1 MNVILSIEGK
11 SCSACSSSLEKYLKK
26 QKGVVDASVNLV
38 LATANITYSEELT
51 LANLE
56 RFIKEAGYKS
66 LGIYSPDN
74 SFKEQKLDK
83 KLFITYT
90 ILAIL
95 ILYISMSHM
104 VGLPVIPYLNMEKYP
119 FNYALSL
126 LILSLPFLYYG
137 KDILKNGYL
146 NLIHKAPNMDTLVA
160 IGVLSSFLY
169 SLVSTIM
176 IINGHSSYVEN
187 LYYESFC
194 IVIYFVK
201 LGRFIDTKSKAKT
214 KEAIKELVQVTPAK
228 AVLKTREGERKVNID
243 EVQKHD
249 ILICKPGEKVAV
261 DGNIISGSAYFDEA
275 FITGESKLV
284 KKGTGASVIAGSIN
298 TNGYITYEAIRI
310 GKDSTIS
317 EIVRL
322 VVEATNTKPAIAKL
336 ADKVSAI
343 FVPSIMIIA
352 LITLIINLLTN
363 SLDIALTRFVTVL
376 VVACPC
382 SLGLA
387 TPLAVI
393 VSEGICAKNG
403 LLIKNSE
410 TLEELNNIDTI
421 VFDKTGTLT
430 YGDLQIA
437 KLYNYSNYDNNYLLE
452 IVGSLESKS
461 THPIAKA
468 FQKKNTLEVSKFN
481 NIAGLGISGNINNKR
496 YYLGNAKL
504 VDQLMIEDIHINDYN
519 SLVQEGSSIIYV
531 MEEKKIIA
539 LIGVK
544 DTLRHNAKDVIK
556 KLKKQGKKVGMLTGD
571 NLQTA
576 KIISKDLALDGVKAS
591 LLPKEKTEII
601 KKMLASGKKIM
612 MVGDGI
618 NDAPSLATATVGV
631 AVGSGTDIANNSS
644 DIILMNDNLENIL
657 NLFTISKKTIKNIK
671 QNLFFSFFY
680 NILMIPIAMG
690 LFSKFNII
698 MNPMIAALAMTL
710 SSLTVV
716 FNALRLR
723 RIKLERN
730 E

>member
-1 MNVILSIEGK
+1 MNVILSVEGM
-11 SCSACSSSLEKYLKK
+11 SCGACSSSLEKYLKK

-51 LANLE
+51 ITDLE
-56 RFIKEAGYKS
+56 RLIKEAGYKS

-83 KLFITYT
+83 KLFIAYT

-104 VGLPVIPYLNMEKYP
+104 VGLPVLPYLNMEKYP
-119 FNYALSL
+119 LNYALSL
-126 LILSLPFLYYG
+126 LMLSLPFLYYG

-187 LYYESFC
+187 LYFESFC

-228 AVLKTREGERKVNID
+228 AVLKTSEGERKVNID

-343 FVPSIMIIA
+343 FVPSIMVIA
-352 LITLIINLLTN
+352 LLTLIINLLTN

-421 VFDKTGTLT
+421 VFDKTGTIT
-430 YGDLQIA
+430 YGNLQVA
-437 KLYNYSNYDNNYLLE
+437 KLYNYSSYDNNHLLE

-481 NIAGLGISGNINNKR
+481 NIAGLGISGNINDKR

-531 MEEKKIIA
+531 MEEKNIIA

-544 DTLRHNAKDVIK
+544 DTLRHNAKDIIK

-601 KKMLASGKKIM
+601 KRMLASGKKVM

-618 NDAPSLATATVGV
+618 NDAPSLATSTVGV

-690 LFSKFNII
+690 LFSKFNIV

>member
-1 MNVILSIEGK
+1 MNVILSVEGM

-51 LANLE
+51 ITDLE

-119 FNYALSL
+119 LNYALSL

-228 AVLKTREGERKVNID
+228 AVLKTSEGERKVNID

-343 FVPSIMIIA
+343 FVPSIMVIA
-352 LITLIINLLTN
+352 LLTLIFNLLTN

-430 YGDLQIA
+430 YGNLQVA
-437 KLYNYSNYDNNYLLE
+437 KLYNYSSYDNNHLLE

-481 NIAGLGISGNINNKR
+481 NIAGLGISGNINDKR

-531 MEEKKIIA
+531 MEEKNIIA

-556 KLKKQGKKVGMLTGD
+556 KLKKQAKKVGMLTGD

-591 LLPKEKTEII
+591 LFPKEKTEII
-601 KKMLASGKKIM
+601 KRMLASGKKVM

-618 NDAPSLATATVGV
+618 NDAPSLATSTVGV

-690 LFSKFNII
+690 LFSKFNIV

>member
-1 MNVILSIEGK
+1 MNVILSVEGM

-26 QKGVVDASVNLV
+26 QNGVVDASVNLV

-51 LANLE
+51 ITDLE

-74 SFKEQKLDK
+74 SFKELKLDK

-104 VGLPVIPYLNMEKYP
+104 VGLPVLPYLNMEKYP
-119 FNYALSL
+119 LNYALSL
-126 LILSLPFLYYG
+126 LMLSLPFLYYG
-137 KDILKNGYL
+137 KDILRNGYL

-187 LYYESFC
+187 LYFESFC

-228 AVLKTREGERKVNID
+228 AVLKTSEGERKVNID

-336 ADKVSAI
+336 SDKVSAI
-343 FVPSIMIIA
+343 FVPSIMVIA
-352 LITLIINLLTN
+352 LLTLIINLLTN

-430 YGDLQIA
+430 YGNLQVA
-437 KLYNYSNYDNNYLLE
+437 KLYNYSSYDNNHLLE

-481 NIAGLGISGNINNKR
+481 NIAGLGISGNINDKR

-531 MEEKKIIA
+531 MEEKNIIA

-556 KLKKQGKKVGMLTGD
+556 KLKKQGNKVGMLTGD

-576 KIISKDLALDGVKAS
+576 KIISKDLTLDGVKAS

-601 KKMLASGKKIM
+601 KRMLASGKKVM

-618 NDAPSLATATVGV
+618 NDAPSLATSTVGV

-690 LFSKFNII
+690 LFSKFNIV

>member
-1 MNVILSIEGK
+1 MNVILSVEGM

-51 LANLE
+51 ITDLE

-83 KLFITYT
+83 KLFIAYT

-104 VGLPVIPYLNMEKYP
+104 VGLPVLPYLNMEKYP
-119 FNYALSL
+119 LNYALSL

-228 AVLKTREGERKVNID
+228 AVLKTSEGERKVNID

-343 FVPSIMIIA
+343 FVPSIMVIA
-352 LITLIINLLTN
+352 LLTLIINLLTN

-430 YGDLQIA
+430 YGNLQVA
-437 KLYNYSNYDNNYLLE
+437 KLYNYSSYDNNHLLE

-481 NIAGLGISGNINNKR
+481 NIAGLGISGNINDKR

-571 NLQTA
+571 NLQIA

-618 NDAPSLATATVGV
+618 NDAPSLATSTVGV

-690 LFSKFNII
+690 LFSKFNIV

>member
-1 MNVILSIEGK
+1 MNVILSVEGM
-11 SCSACSSSLEKYLKK
+11 SCGACSSSLEKYLKK

-51 LANLE
+51 ITDLE
-56 RFIKEAGYKS
+56 RLIKEAGYKS

-104 VGLPVIPYLNMEKYP
+104 VGLPVLPYLNMEKYP
-119 FNYALSL
+119 LNYALSL

-228 AVLKTREGERKVNID
+228 AVLKTSEGERKVNID

-343 FVPSIMIIA
+343 FVPSIMVIA
-352 LITLIINLLTN
+352 LLTLIINLLTN

-421 VFDKTGTLT
+421 VFDKTGTIT
-430 YGDLQIA
+430 YGNLQVA
-437 KLYNYSNYDNNYLLE
+437 KLYNYSSYDNNHLLE

-481 NIAGLGISGNINNKR
+481 NIAGLGISGNINDKR

-531 MEEKKIIA
+531 MEEKNIIA

-601 KKMLASGKKIM
+601 KRMLASGKKVM

-618 NDAPSLATATVGV
+618 NDAPSLATSTVGV

-690 LFSKFNII
+690 LFSKFNIV

>member
-1 MNVILSIEGK
+1 MNVILSVEGM

-51 LANLE
+51 ITDLE
-56 RFIKEAGYKS
+56 RLIKEAGYKS

-74 SFKEQKLDK
+74 SFKELKLDK

-104 VGLPVIPYLNMEKYP
+104 VGLPVLPYLNMEKYP
-119 FNYALSL
+119 LNYALSL
-126 LILSLPFLYYG
+126 LMLSLPFLYYG

-187 LYYESFC
+187 LYFESFC

-228 AVLKTREGERKVNID
+228 AVLKTSEGERKVNID

-343 FVPSIMIIA
+343 FVPSIMVIA
-352 LITLIINLLTN
+352 LLTLIINLLTN

-430 YGDLQIA
+430 YGNLQVA
-437 KLYNYSNYDNNYLLE
+437 KLYNYSSYDNNHLLE

-481 NIAGLGISGNINNKR
+481 NIAGLGISGNINDKR

-531 MEEKKIIA
+531 MEEKNIIA

-576 KIISKDLALDGVKAS
+576 KIISKDLALDGAKAS

-601 KKMLASGKKIM
+601 KRMLASGKKVM

-618 NDAPSLATATVGV
+618 NDAPSLATSTVGV

-690 LFSKFNII
+690 LFSKFNIV

>member
-1 MNVILSIEGK
+1 MNVILSVEGM

-51 LANLE
+51 ITDLE

-83 KLFITYT
+83 KLFIAYT

-95 ILYISMSHM
+95 ILYISMSYM
-104 VGLPVIPYLNMEKYP
+104 VGLPVLPYLNMEKYP
-119 FNYALSL
+119 LNYALSL
-126 LILSLPFLYYG
+126 LILSLSFLYYG

-228 AVLKTREGERKVNID
+228 AVLKTSEGERKVNID

-343 FVPSIMIIA
+343 FVPSIMVIA
-352 LITLIINLLTN
+352 LLTLILNLLTN

-430 YGDLQIA
+430 YGNLQVA
-437 KLYNYSNYDNNYLLE
+437 KLYNYSSYDNNHLLE

-481 NIAGLGISGNINNKR
+481 NIAGLGISGNINDKR

-531 MEEKKIIA
+531 MEEKNIIA

-556 KLKKQGKKVGMLTGD
+556 KIKKQGKKVGMLTGD

-601 KKMLASGKKIM
+601 KRMLASGKKVM

-618 NDAPSLATATVGV
+618 NDAPSLATSTVGV

-690 LFSKFNII
+690 LFSKFNIV

>member
-1 MNVILSIEGK
+1 MNVILSIEGM

-504 VDQLMIEDIHINDYN
+504 VDQLMIEDIHTNDYN

-571 NLQTA
+571 NLQIA

>member
-1 MNVILSIEGK
+1 MNVILSVEGM

-51 LANLE
+51 ITDLE

-119 FNYALSL
+119 LNYALSL

-228 AVLKTREGERKVNID
+228 AVLKTSEGERKVNID

-343 FVPSIMIIA
+343 FVPSIMVIA
-352 LITLIINLLTN
+352 LLTLIFNLLTN

-430 YGDLQIA
+430 YGNLQVA
-437 KLYNYSNYDNNYLLE
+437 KLYNYSSYDNNHLLE

-481 NIAGLGISGNINNKR
+481 NIAGLGISGNINDKR

-531 MEEKKIIA
+531 MEEKNIIA

-544 DTLRHNAKDVIK
+544 DTLRHNAKNVIR

-601 KKMLASGKKIM
+601 KRMLASGKKVM

-618 NDAPSLATATVGV
+618 NDAPSLATSTVGV
-631 AVGSGTDIANNSS
+631 AVGSGTDIANKSS

-680 NILMIPIAMG
+680 NFLMIPIAMG
-690 LFSKFNII
+690 LFSKFNIV

>member
-1 MNVILSIEGK
+1 MNVILSVEGM

-26 QKGVVDASVNLV
+26 QNGVVDASVNLV

-51 LANLE
+51 ITDLE

-74 SFKEQKLDK
+74 SFKELKLDK

-104 VGLPVIPYLNMEKYP
+104 VGLPVLPYLNMEKYP
-119 FNYALSL
+119 LNYALSL
-126 LILSLPFLYYG
+126 LMLSLPFLYYG

-187 LYYESFC
+187 LYFESFC

-228 AVLKTREGERKVNID
+228 AVLKTSEGERKVNID

-343 FVPSIMIIA
+343 FVPSIMVIA
-352 LITLIINLLTN
+352 LLTLIINLLTN

-421 VFDKTGTLT
+421 VFDKTGTIT
-430 YGDLQIA
+430 YGNLQVA
-437 KLYNYSNYDNNYLLE
+437 KLYNYSSYDNNHLLE

-481 NIAGLGISGNINNKR
+481 NIAGLGISGNINDKR

-531 MEEKKIIA
+531 MEEKNIIA

-601 KKMLASGKKIM
+601 KRMLASGKKVM

-618 NDAPSLATATVGV
+618 NDAPSLATSTVGV

-690 LFSKFNII
+690 LFSKFNIV

>member
-1 MNVILSIEGK
+1 MNVILSVEGM

-51 LANLE
+51 ITDLE

-74 SFKEQKLDK
+74 SFNEQKLDK

-119 FNYALSL
+119 LNYALSL
-126 LILSLPFLYYG
+126 LMLSLPFLYYG

-343 FVPSIMIIA
+343 FVPSIMVIA
-352 LITLIINLLTN
+352 LLTLIINLLMN

-430 YGDLQIA
+430 YGNLQVA
-437 KLYNYSNYDNNYLLE
+437 KLYNYSSYDNNNLLE

-481 NIAGLGISGNINNKR
+481 NIAGLGISGNINDKR

-531 MEEKKIIA
+531 MEEKNIIA

-544 DTLRHNAKDVIK
+544 DTLRHNAKDVIR

-601 KKMLASGKKIM
+601 KRMLASGKKVM

-618 NDAPSLATATVGV
+618 NDAPSLATSTVGV

-690 LFSKFNII
+690 LFSKFNIV

>member
-1 MNVILSIEGK
+1 MNVILSVEGM

-51 LANLE
+51 ITDLE

-74 SFKEQKLDK
+74 SFNEQKLDK

-119 FNYALSL
+119 LNYALSL
-126 LILSLPFLYYG
+126 LMLSLPFLYYG

-261 DGNIISGSAYFDEA
+261 DGNIISGSAYFDES

-343 FVPSIMIIA
+343 FVPSIMVIA
-352 LITLIINLLTN
+352 LLTLIINLLTN

-430 YGDLQIA
+430 YGNLQVA
-437 KLYNYSNYDNNYLLE
+437 KLYNYSSYDNNHLLE

-481 NIAGLGISGNINNKR
+481 NIAGLGISGNINDKR

-531 MEEKKIIA
+531 MEEKNIIA

-601 KKMLASGKKIM
+601 KRMLASGKKVM

-618 NDAPSLATATVGV
+618 NDAPSLATSTVGV

-690 LFSKFNII
+690 LFSKFNIV

>member
-1 MNVILSIEGK
+1 MNVILSVEGM

-51 LANLE
+51 ITDLE

-83 KLFITYT
+83 KLFIAYT

-104 VGLPVIPYLNMEKYP
+104 VGLPVLPYLNMEKYP
-119 FNYALSL
+119 LNYALSL
-126 LILSLPFLYYG
+126 LMLSLPFLYYG

-146 NLIHKAPNMDTLVA
+146 NLNHKAPNMDTLVA

-187 LYYESFC
+187 LYFESFC

-228 AVLKTREGERKVNID
+228 AVLKTSEGERKVNID

-343 FVPSIMIIA
+343 FVPSIMVIA
-352 LITLIINLLTN
+352 LLTLIFNLLTN

-430 YGDLQIA
+430 YGNLQVA
-437 KLYNYSNYDNNYLLE
+437 KLYNYSSYDNNHLLE

-481 NIAGLGISGNINNKR
+481 NIAGLGISGNINDKR

-531 MEEKKIIA
+531 MEEKNIIA

-544 DTLRHNAKDVIK
+544 DTLRHNAKDIIK

-601 KKMLASGKKIM
+601 KRMLASGKKVM

-618 NDAPSLATATVGV
+618 NDAPSLATSTVGV

-690 LFSKFNII
+690 LFSKFNIV

>member
-1 MNVILSIEGK
+1 MNVILSVEGM

-51 LANLE
+51 ITDLE
-56 RFIKEAGYKS
+56 KFIKEAGYKS

-74 SFKEQKLDK
+74 SFKELKLDK

-104 VGLPVIPYLNMEKYP
+104 VGLPVLPYLNMEKYP
-119 FNYALSL
+119 LNYALSL
-126 LILSLPFLYYG
+126 LMLSLPFLYYG

-187 LYYESFC
+187 LYFESFC

-228 AVLKTREGERKVNID
+228 AVLKTSEGERKVNID

-343 FVPSIMIIA
+343 FVPSIMVIA
-352 LITLIINLLTN
+352 LLTLIINLLTN

-430 YGDLQIA
+430 YGNLQVA
-437 KLYNYSNYDNNYLLE
+437 KLYNYSSYDNNHLLE

-481 NIAGLGISGNINNKR
+481 NIAGLGISGNINDKR

-531 MEEKKIIA
+531 MEEKNIIA

-544 DTLRHNAKDVIK
+544 DTLRHNAKDIIK

-591 LLPKEKTEII
+591 LIPKEKTEII
-601 KKMLASGKKIM
+601 KRMLASGKKVM

-618 NDAPSLATATVGV
+618 NDAPSLATSTVGV

-690 LFSKFNII
+690 LFSKFNIV

>member
-1 MNVILSIEGK
+1 MNVILSVEGM

-51 LANLE
+51 ITDLE
-56 RFIKEAGYKS
+56 KFIKEAGYKS

-74 SFKEQKLDK
+74 SFKELKLDK

-104 VGLPVIPYLNMEKYP
+104 VGLPVLPYLNMEKYP
-119 FNYALSL
+119 LNYALSL
-126 LILSLPFLYYG
+126 LMLSLPFLYYG

-187 LYYESFC
+187 LYFESFC

-228 AVLKTREGERKVNID
+228 AVLKTSEGERKVNID

-343 FVPSIMIIA
+343 FVPSIMVIA
-352 LITLIINLLTN
+352 LLTLIINLLTN

-430 YGDLQIA
+430 YGNLQVA
-437 KLYNYSNYDNNYLLE
+437 KLYNYSSYDNNHLLE

-481 NIAGLGISGNINNKR
+481 NIAGLGISGNINDKR

-531 MEEKKIIA
+531 MEEKNIIA

-601 KKMLASGKKIM
+601 KRMLASGKKVM

-618 NDAPSLATATVGV
+618 NDAPSLATSTVGV

-690 LFSKFNII
+690 LFSKFNIV

>member
-1 MNVILSIEGK
+1 MNVILSVEGM

-51 LANLE
+51 ITDLE

-119 FNYALSL
+119 LNYALSL
-126 LILSLPFLYYG
+126 LMLSLPFLYYG

-228 AVLKTREGERKVNID
+228 AVLKTREGEMKVNID
-243 EVQKHD
+243 EIQKHD

-322 VVEATNTKPAIAKL
+322 VVEATNTKPVIAKL

-343 FVPSIMIIA
+343 FVPSIMVIA
-352 LITLIINLLTN
+352 LLTLIINLLTN

-430 YGDLQIA
+430 YGNLQVA
-437 KLYNYSNYDNNYLLE
+437 KLYNYSSYDNNHLLE

-481 NIAGLGISGNINNKR
+481 NIAGLGISGNINDKR

-531 MEEKKIIA
+531 MEEKNIIA

-544 DTLRHNAKDVIK
+544 DTLRHNAKDIIK

-601 KKMLASGKKIM
+601 KRMLASGKKVM

-618 NDAPSLATATVGV
+618 NDAPSLATSTVGV

-690 LFSKFNII
+690 LFSKFNIV

-723 RIKLERN
+723 KIKLERN

>member
-1 MNVILSIEGK
+1 MNVILSVEGM

-51 LANLE
+51 ITDLE

-74 SFKEQKLDK
+74 SFKEQKLDR

-119 FNYALSL
+119 LNHALSL
-126 LILSLPFLYYG
+126 LMLSLPFLYYG

-343 FVPSIMIIA
+343 FVPSIMVIA
-352 LITLIINLLTN
+352 LLTLIINLLTN

-430 YGDLQIA
+430 YGNLQVA
-437 KLYNYSNYDNNYLLE
+437 KLYNYSSYDNNHLLE

-481 NIAGLGISGNINNKR
+481 NIAGLGISGNINDKR

-531 MEEKKIIA
+531 MEEKNIIA

-556 KLKKQGKKVGMLTGD
+556 KIKKQGKKVGMLTGD
-571 NLQTA
+571 NLQTT

-601 KKMLASGKKIM
+601 KRMLASGKKVM

-618 NDAPSLATATVGV
+618 NDAPSLATSTVGV

-690 LFSKFNII
+690 LFSKFNIV

>member
-1 MNVILSIEGK
+1 MNVILSIEGM

-194 IVIYFVK
+194 IVIYFIK

-403 LLIKNSE
+403 LLIKNSD

>member
-1 MNVILSIEGK
+1 MNVILSVEGM

-26 QKGVVDASVNLV
+26 QKGIVDASVNLV

-51 LANLE
+51 ITDLE

-66 LGIYSPDN
+66 LGIYSPVN

-119 FNYALSL
+119 LNYVLSL
-126 LILSLPFLYYG
+126 LMLSLPFLYYG

-228 AVLKTREGERKVNID
+228 AVLKTSEGERKVNID

-343 FVPSIMIIA
+343 FVPSIMVIA
-352 LITLIINLLTN
+352 LLTLIINLLTN

-430 YGDLQIA
+430 YGNLQVA
-437 KLYNYSNYDNNYLLE
+437 KLYNYSSYDNNHLLE

-481 NIAGLGISGNINNKR
+481 NIAGLGISGNINDKR

-531 MEEKKIIA
+531 MEEKNIIA

-556 KLKKQGKKVGMLTGD
+556 KIKKQGKKVGMLTGD

-601 KKMLASGKKIM
+601 KRMLASGKKVM

-618 NDAPSLATATVGV
+618 NDAPSLATSTVGV

-690 LFSKFNII
+690 LFSKFNIV

>member
-1 MNVILSIEGK
+1 MNVILSVEGM

-51 LANLE
+51 ITDLE

-119 FNYALSL
+119 LNYALSL

-228 AVLKTREGERKVNID
+228 AVLKTSEGEREVNID
-243 EVQKHD
+243 EVKKHD

-343 FVPSIMIIA
+343 FVPSIMVIA
-352 LITLIINLLTN
+352 LLTLIINLLTN

-430 YGDLQIA
+430 YGNLQVA
-437 KLYNYSNYDNNYLLE
+437 KLYNYSSYDNNHLLE

-481 NIAGLGISGNINNKR
+481 NIAGLGISGNINDKR
-496 YYLGNAKL
+496 YYLGNTKL

-531 MEEKKIIA
+531 MEEKNIIA

-544 DTLRHNAKDVIK
+544 DTLRHNAKDVIR

-601 KKMLASGKKIM
+601 KIMLASGKKVM

-618 NDAPSLATATVGV
+618 NDAPSLATSTVGV

-690 LFSKFNII
+690 LFSKFNIV

>member
-1 MNVILSIEGK
+1 MNVILSVEGM

-51 LANLE
+51 ITDLE

-83 KLFITYT
+83 KLFIAYT

-104 VGLPVIPYLNMEKYP
+104 VGLPVLPYLNMEKYP
-119 FNYALSL
+119 LNYALSL
-126 LILSLPFLYYG
+126 LMLSLPFLYYG

-228 AVLKTREGERKVNID
+228 AVLKTSEGERKVNID

-343 FVPSIMIIA
+343 FVPSIMVIA
-352 LITLIINLLTN
+352 LLTLIINLLTN

-430 YGDLQIA
+430 YGNLQVA
-437 KLYNYSNYDNNYLLE
+437 KLYNYSSYDNNHLLE

-481 NIAGLGISGNINNKR
+481 NIAGLGISGNINDKR

-531 MEEKKIIA
+531 MEEKNIIA

-601 KKMLASGKKIM
+601 KRMLASGKKVM

-618 NDAPSLATATVGV
+618 NDAPSLATSTVGV

-690 LFSKFNII
+690 LFSKFNIV

>member
-1 MNVILSIEGK
+1 MNVILSVEGM

-51 LANLE
+51 ITDLE

-119 FNYALSL
+119 LNYALSL
-126 LILSLPFLYYG
+126 LILSLSFLYYG

-343 FVPSIMIIA
+343 FVPSIMVIA
-352 LITLIINLLTN
+352 LLTLIINLLTN
-363 SLDIALTRFVTVL
+363 SLDIALIRFVTLL

-393 VSEGICAKNG
+393 VSEGICVKNG

-430 YGDLQIA
+430 YGNLQVA
-437 KLYNYSNYDNNYLLE
+437 KLYNYSSYDNNHLLE

-481 NIAGLGISGNINNKR
+481 NIAGLGISGNINDKR

-531 MEEKKIIA
+531 MEEKNIIA

-556 KLKKQGKKVGMLTGD
+556 KLKKQGNKVGMLTGD

-601 KKMLASGKKIM
+601 KRMLASGKKVM

-618 NDAPSLATATVGV
+618 NDAPSLATSTVGV

-690 LFSKFNII
+690 LFSKFNIV

>member
-1 MNVILSIEGK
+1 MNVILSVEGM

-51 LANLE
+51 ITDLE

-74 SFKEQKLDK
+74 SFKEQKLDR

-119 FNYALSL
+119 LNHALSL
-126 LILSLPFLYYG
+126 LMLSLPFLYYG

-343 FVPSIMIIA
+343 FVPSIMVIA
-352 LITLIINLLTN
+352 LLTLIINLLTN

-430 YGDLQIA
+430 YGNLQVA
-437 KLYNYSNYDNNYLLE
+437 KLYNYSSYDNNHLLE

-481 NIAGLGISGNINNKR
+481 NIAGLGISGNINDKR

-531 MEEKKIIA
+531 MEEKNIIA

-556 KLKKQGKKVGMLTGD
+556 KIKKQGKKVGMLTGD
-571 NLQTA
+571 NLQTT

-601 KKMLASGKKIM
+601 KRMLASGKKVM

-618 NDAPSLATATVGV
+618 NDAPSLATSTVGV

-690 LFSKFNII
+690 LFSKFNIV

-723 RIKLERN
+723 KIKLERN

>member
-1 MNVILSIEGK
+1 MNVILSVEGM

-51 LANLE
+51 ITDLE

-83 KLFITYT
+83 KLFIAYT

-104 VGLPVIPYLNMEKYP
+104 VGLPVLPYLNMEKYP
-119 FNYALSL
+119 LNYALSL
-126 LILSLPFLYYG
+126 LMLSLPFLYYG

-146 NLIHKAPNMDTLVA
+146 NLNHKAPNMDTLVA

-228 AVLKTREGERKVNID
+228 AVLKTSEGERKVNID

-343 FVPSIMIIA
+343 FVPSIMVIA
-352 LITLIINLLTN
+352 LLTLIFNLLTN

-421 VFDKTGTLT
+421 VFDKTGTIT
-430 YGDLQIA
+430 YGNLQVA
-437 KLYNYSNYDNNYLLE
+437 KLYNYSSYDNNHLLE

-481 NIAGLGISGNINNKR
+481 NIAGLGISGNINDKR

-519 SLVQEGSSIIYV
+519 SLVQEGNSIIYV
-531 MEEKKIIA
+531 MEEKNIIA

-576 KIISKDLALDGVKAS
+576 KIISKYLALDGVKAS

-601 KKMLASGKKIM
+601 KRMLASGKKVM

-618 NDAPSLATATVGV
+618 NDAPSLATSTVGV

-690 LFSKFNII
+690 LFSKFNIV

-716 FNALRLR
+716 FNTLRLR

>member
-1 MNVILSIEGK
+1 MNVILSIEGM

>member
-1 MNVILSIEGK
+1 M
-11 SCSACSSSLEKYLKK
+11 
-26 QKGVVDASVNLV
+26 
-38 LATANITYSEELT
+38 
-51 LANLE
+51 
-56 RFIKEAGYKS
+56 
-66 LGIYSPDN
+66 
-74 SFKEQKLDK
+74 
-83 KLFITYT
+83 
-90 ILAIL
+90 
-95 ILYISMSHM
+95 
-104 VGLPVIPYLNMEKYP
+104 
-119 FNYALSL
+119 
-126 LILSLPFLYYG
+126 
-137 KDILKNGYL
+137 
-146 NLIHKAPNMDTLVA
+146 
-160 IGVLSSFLY
+160 
-169 SLVSTIM
+169 
-176 IINGHSSYVEN
+176 
-187 LYYESFC
+187 
-194 IVIYFVK
+194 
-201 LGRFIDTKSKAKT
+201 
-214 KEAIKELVQVTPAK
+214 
-228 AVLKTREGERKVNID
+228 
-243 EVQKHD
+243 
-249 ILICKPGEKVAV
+249 
-261 DGNIISGSAYFDEA
+261 
-275 FITGESKLV
+275 
-284 KKGTGASVIAGSIN
+284 
-298 TNGYITYEAIRI
+298 
-310 GKDSTIS
+310 
-317 EIVRL
+317 
-322 VVEATNTKPAIAKL
+322 EATNTKPAIAKL

-343 FVPSIMIIA
+343 FVPSIMVIA
-352 LITLIINLLTN
+352 LLTLIINLLTN

-430 YGDLQIA
+430 YGNLQVA
-437 KLYNYSNYDNNYLLE
+437 KLYNYSSYDNNHLLE

-481 NIAGLGISGNINNKR
+481 NIAGLGISGNINDKR

-531 MEEKKIIA
+531 MEEKNIIA

-601 KKMLASGKKIM
+601 KRMLASGKKVM

-618 NDAPSLATATVGV
+618 NDAPSLATSTVGV

-690 LFSKFNII
+690 LFSKFNIV

>member
-1 MNVILSIEGK
+1 MNVILSVEGM

-51 LANLE
+51 ITDLE

-119 FNYALSL
+119 LNYALSL
-126 LILSLPFLYYG
+126 LMLSLPFLYYG

-146 NLIHKAPNMDTLVA
+146 NLIHKVPNMDTLVA

-228 AVLKTREGERKVNID
+228 AVLKTSEGERKVNID

-343 FVPSIMIIA
+343 FVPSIMVIA
-352 LITLIINLLTN
+352 LLTLIFNLLTN
-363 SLDIALTRFVTVL
+363 SLDIALTRFVTLL

-430 YGDLQIA
+430 YGNLQVA
-437 KLYNYSNYDNNYLLE
+437 KLYNYSSYDNNHLLE

-481 NIAGLGISGNINNKR
+481 NIAGLGISGNINDKR
-496 YYLGNAKL
+496 YYLGSAKL

-531 MEEKKIIA
+531 MEEKNIIA

-601 KKMLASGKKIM
+601 KRMLASGKKVM

-618 NDAPSLATATVGV
+618 NDAPSLATSTVGV

-690 LFSKFNII
+690 LFSKFNIV